1 MLIDSISIL
10 SSTHHKF
17 GVHVGMLGLKDLK
30 VKYQELCTLRQ

>member
-1 MLIDSISIL
+1 MLIDS
-10 SSTHHKF
+10 F